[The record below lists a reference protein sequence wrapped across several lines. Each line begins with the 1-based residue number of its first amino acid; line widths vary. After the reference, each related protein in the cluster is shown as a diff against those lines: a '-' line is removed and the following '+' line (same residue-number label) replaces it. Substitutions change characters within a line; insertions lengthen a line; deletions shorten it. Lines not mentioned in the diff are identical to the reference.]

1 MTERLTMTELIT
13 RLRFALACL
22 QGRPVA
28 RHITAEGGIATR
40 IEAKPLIEN
49 ITTITP
55 RNYVTDWI
63 FTPDGIK
70 SVSPDARP
78 ISTPR

>member
-1 MTERLTMTELIT
+1 MTELLT
-13 RLRFALACL
+13 RLRFALAAL
-22 QGRPVA
+22 QGRPIA

-49 ITTITP
+49 VATIP
-55 RNYVTDWI
+55 PNDIADWI
-63 FTPDGIK
+63 FTPEGIK
-70 SVSPDARP
+70 SVSRDARP